1 MASRS
6 RGSSWVTVL
15 LAAAFVAGITA
26 RPASAQLQFSSA
38 DGKQSFKIGIL
49 GQLQAEKID
58 NADLKEDTSN
68 NLFLRR
74 LRLLGNFKL
83 SDDLT
88 VYFDTD
94 VPNLGKGNPDG
105 TKNNADIFIQDFI
118 VTYAFSKAFQLD
130 GGMLL
135 MAQSYNH
142 NQSAAT
148 LMAVDFGPYTF
159 IESVPTTSR
168 TGRDYGVQAR
178 GYLGDDHLEYRAGV
192 FQGLRGVN
200 NTNSF
205 RYAGRLAYYVF
216 GPETTYFYRGTSL
229 GKTQTLSIGGSF
241 DRQQDYKSYGAD
253 LFWDQPVAGGDGLTV
268 QADYQKVDG
277 DVFIPALPKQT
288 NTMIEV
294 GYYLHAIHLQPYVQ
308 FARQDF
314 DAVTRPDEKRTQGG
328 LAYYFNGHN
337 SNLKFAVTKIDK
349 DGAKKRN
356 QVQLQYQVFAF

>member
-1 MASRS
+1 MASRFQS
-6 RGSSWVTVL
+6 GGAAILV
-15 LAAAFVAGITA
+15 AAAFLAVAA
-26 RPASAQLQFSSA
+26 RPAAAQLQFSSA
-38 DGKQSFKIGIL
+38 DGSQSVKLGVL
-49 GQLQAEKID
+49 GQIQAESID
-58 NADLKEDTSN
+58 NADAKADSSN

-74 LRLLGNFKL
+74 LRLIGNFKL
-83 SDDLT
+83 SDKLT
-88 VYFDTD
+88 VFVDTD
-94 VPNLGKGNPDG
+94 APNLGKGNPDG
-105 TKNNADIFIQDFI
+105 TKNNADIFIQDFV
-118 VTYAFSKAFQLD
+118 VTYAFSKEFQLD

-148 LMAVDFGPYTF
+148 LMALDFGPYTF
-159 IESVPTTSR
+159 VESVPLTAR

-192 FQGLRGVN
+192 FQGVRGVN

-241 DRQQDYKSYGAD
+241 DRQEDYKSYGAD

-288 NTMIEV
+288 NSMVEV
-294 GYYLHAIHLQPYVQ
+294 GYYLHSIHLQPYVQ

-314 DAVTRPDEKRTQGG
+314 DAFTRPDEKRTQGG

-337 SNLKFAVTKIDK
+337 SNLKLALTKIDR